1 MSVLRGEQMLWAGR
15 PDLAVWFSRSV
26 AVMIEAR
33 SPFPSLS
40 PLDQGALDRPIRV
53 FSSAKSI
60 SSEAAR

>member
-1 MSVLRGEQMLWAGR
+1 MSALHGELILWAGR
-15 PDLAVWFSRSV
+15 PDPTVWFSRSV
-26 AVMIEAR
+26 AVTIEAR